1 MAFRS
6 INKINVVKKA
16 ALNFIVYNSKS
27 QKLTCHVVLS
37 FMTGKTKN
45 NFGNEKNALDV
56 AFKIS
61 TF

>member
-27 QKLTCHVVLS
+27 QKLTCHVVLL
-37 FMTGKTKN
+37 FMTGKTKKI
-45 NFGNEKNALDV
+45 FGNEKNALDV